1 MPDIVNAADTIV
13 TKARNA
19 GADFADAVIFDHSNV
34 NIEYRLGK
42 KETVERSESAALGL
56 RVIVGQKTALV
67 STNNFNDTQ
76 IDELVD
82 RCLGMARVAPDDPF
96 LTYSKKEDYI
106 TSFPDLDLCDAE
118 EPSIER
124 LAEMAEQAE
133 SSALDVEG
141 ITNSEGG
148 SASHSRNSIALVT
161 SEGFNYQYHTTT
173 NSLSVCVLA
182 GKDTNMERDYDY
194 SSKRFLSDL
203 KAADAIGKKAAEKT
217 LKRLGAKQA
226 KTGQYP
232 VVYCNELS
240 GKLVGYLGSAI
251 NGVSVSQGTS
261 FLKDAM
267 DSKLF
272 SDSVHIVDDPHIK
285 RGLASKVCDVEGIE
299 SQKLDIIKDGILSS
313 WLLDLRSAKKLGL
326 KTTGHANRGISSTPS
341 PSSSNLY
348 MQNGTLSLDE
358 LIADIKEGFFVTD
371 TFGMGV
377 NLVTG
382 DYSQGANG
390 FWIENGNIAYPVNE
404 ITIAGNLKDMFKMLT
419 PANDLEFHSSTN
431 APSVRIESMTV
442 AGK

>member
-1 MPDIVNAADTIV
+1 MPDIIKGAETIV
-13 TKARNA
+13 TKARKA

-56 RVIVGQKTALV
+56 RVIIGQKTALV
-67 STNNFNDTQ
+67 STNNFNDSKV
-76 IDELVD
+76 DELVE
-82 RCLGMARVAPDDPF
+82 RCIGMAKIAPEDPH
-96 LTYSKKEDYI
+96 LTYAKPEDYI
-106 TSFPDLDLCDAE
+106 QSFPDLDLCDTE
-118 EPSIER
+118 EPTIEK
-124 LAEMAEQAE
+124 LAEMAERAE
-133 SSALDVEG
+133 SSALEVEG

-148 SASHSRNSIALVT
+148 GASHSRNTIALVT
-161 SEGFNYQYHTTT
+161 SEGFQYQYHTTT

-182 GKDTNMERDYDY
+182 GTDTSMERDYDY
-194 SSKRFLSDL
+194 SSKRFFADL
-203 KAADAIGKKAAEKT
+203 KSAEEIGKKAAEKT
-217 LKRLGAKQA
+217 LKRIGARQA

-240 GKLVGYLGSAI
+240 NKLVGYLGSAI

-267 DSKLF
+267 GTKLF
-272 SDSVHIVDDPHIK
+272 SDTITIVDDPHIK

-299 SQKLDIIKDGILSS
+299 AKKLNIIKNGELKS
-313 WLLDLRSAKKLGL
+313 WLLDLRSAQKLGL

-348 MQNGTLSLDE
+348 MENGTLSFDE

-390 FWIENGNIAYPVNE
+390 FWIEDGEIVYPVNE
-404 ITIAGNLKDMFKMLT
+404 ITIAGNLKEMFSMLT
-419 PANDLEFHSSTN
+419 PANDLEFNSSTN
-431 APSVRIESMTV
+431 APTVRIDSMTV